1 MLIRIAGP
9 WNPSKGVLLS
19 MPILLNRF
27 SKSRLAIRLF
37 RALAS
42 AGVLL
47 CPLRCVRGRGNG
59 RLHSLKGVLE
69 GIREKFVG
77 ADRGAQT
84 LPEGIANHSVRG
96 DGLAV
101 RALQPRA
108 RKRVCAG
115 SRGGVPGHSRRAR
128 RVFVFVYTQSDN

>member
-1 MLIRIAGP
+1 MA
-9 WNPSKGVLLS
+9 
-19 MPILLNRF
+19 ILLNRF
-27 SKSRLAIRLF
+27 SKSSLTIRRF
-37 RALAS
+37 RALANG
-42 AGVLL
+42 GVLL
-47 CPLRCVRGRGNG
+47 CPGRCVRGPGNG
-59 RLHSLKGVLE
+59 RLRSLKGVLE
-69 GIREKFVG
+69 GVREKFVG

-115 SRGGVPGHSRRAR
+115 VWGQSPHSYSYA
-128 RVFVFVYTQSDN
+128 SE